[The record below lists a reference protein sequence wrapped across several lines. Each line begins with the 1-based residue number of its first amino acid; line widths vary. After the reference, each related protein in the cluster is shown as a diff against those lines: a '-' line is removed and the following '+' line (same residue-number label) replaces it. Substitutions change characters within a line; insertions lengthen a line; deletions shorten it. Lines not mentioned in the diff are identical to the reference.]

1 MGGGDDAPMADQS
14 NIDSGKTFKKISI
27 EMA

>member
-1 MGGGDDAPMADQS
+1 MGGGDDAPMADQT
-14 NIDSGKTFKKISI
+14 NTDGGKMFKKISI